1 MGTPVEP
8 PWQSLWCRVRNHGL
22 DRSVSIVGN
31 LKGRAPEI
39 AKLVNISPISMVYG
53 RYIYLVGGL
62 EPWNFMF
69 PNSWDDDPIWRSH
82 IFQRVAQP
90 PIRWM
95 VSNMNFMFHFIS
107 GMSSFPSTNSYF
119 SRWLLHH
126 QPVYMNIAQ
135 KKSLTPGI
143 HCLSSELDQFCAS
156 VAGCQTLWGTT
167 VAMYPTKTSL
177 QRRMVSIR
185 GNYPKNSGSVRFL
198 KYLICPD
205 TVGAKH
211 CETIIVFLC
220 TKDM

>member
-1 MGTPVEP
+1 MPGIHIQG
-8 PWQSLWCRVRNHGL
+8 WHL
-22 DRSVSIVGN
+22 SVAKRKN
-31 LKGRAPEI
+31 LGGRKGW
-39 AKLVNISPISMVYG
+39 AKDSNVF
-53 RYIYLVGGL
+53 LVGGFKH
-62 EPWNFMF
+62 EW
-69 PNSWDDDPIWRSH
+69 I
-82 IFQRVAQP
+82 
-90 PIRWM
+90 
-95 VSNMNFMFHFIS
+95 MFHFIY

-167 VAMYPTKTSL
+167 VAMYPTKTSQ